1 MLDSVLFL
9 WRVLILF
16 KQQAIPLVM
25 DHLKL
30 VATWLYVLLDWFYV
44 GYALISKKNSLV
56 LRLVPYL

>member
-16 KQQAIPLVM
+16 KQQAVPLVM

-30 VATWLYVLLDWFYV
+30 VATWLYVLLGWFYV
-44 GYALISKKNSLV
+44 GYALIAKKNSLV